1 MEGPAIFIGLLIKWS
16 IVAIA
21 IFGLLRLLILRNDG
35 KKHWLTKILTC
46 FFVLLASYI
55 FLGSY
60 RVRHSQLEKIAG
72 DYKLHSYKCEECL
85 GCIVRLRNDETY
97 TLLKDGVEIDKGNW
111 DFSEY
116 VETIFLKIEN
126 GTQSDILDTTR
137 TISYIKNAGCQ
148 EYWRKQNLQQSLNGK
163 IVKIDTSEAIY
174 GVYSFAYIDWK
185 TKDTFQYK
193 PKYIGHPWLNE
204 KISVGYVINK
214 ETNSLTFKITKP
226 NGDVVTVSEH
236 NN

>member
-21 IFGLLRLLILRNDG
+21 IFGLLRILILKNDG

-46 FFVLLASYI
+46 FFVLLTSYI
-55 FLGSY
+55 FIGSY
-60 RVRHSQLEKIAG
+60 RFRHSQLDKIVG
-72 DYKLHSYKCEECL
+72 DYKLHYYKCEECL
-85 GCIVRLRNDETY
+85 GCIVRLRNDDTY
-97 TLLKDGVEIDKGNW
+97 TLLKDEVEIDKGNW

-137 TISYIKNAGCQ
+137 TISYIKNEGCQ
-148 EYWRKQNLQQSLNGK
+148 EYWRKQNLQQSVNGK
-163 IVKIDTSEAIY
+163 IIKIDTAEAIY
-174 GVYSFAYIDWK
+174 GVYSFAYTDQK
-185 TKDTFQYK
+185 TNDTFQYQ

-204 KISVGYVINK
+204 KISVGNFINK
-214 ETNSLTFKITKP
+214 EKGSLTFSITKS
-226 NGDVVTVSEH
+226 NGDVLFVSEH